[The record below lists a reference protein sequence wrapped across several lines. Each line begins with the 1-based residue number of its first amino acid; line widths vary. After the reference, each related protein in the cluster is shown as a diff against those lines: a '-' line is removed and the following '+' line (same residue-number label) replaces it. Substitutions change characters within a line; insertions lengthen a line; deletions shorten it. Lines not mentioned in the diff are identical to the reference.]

1 MKAYNIGSRRDI
13 LEEKV
18 SELENSVTLLYINI
32 FFFLMQEI
40 KNLKGYIEMWGKFK
54 ENKACVISF

>member
-18 SELENSVTLLYINI
+18 SELENSVTLLYIYIYI
-32 FFFLMQEI
+32 FF
-40 KNLKGYIEMWGKFK
+40 
-54 ENKACVISF
+54 